1 MTQLKYQNHHEYDYK
16 LPITMN
22 PLEFGKLIKQIDNIY
37 IIHFKNNDLVIIEQ
51 IENENWVNIYRKGE
65 SIFSFIDEKRSEE
78 TFSWTKESWTRSIAD
93 HKYYFDNNNKLIY
106 TRVLDFF
113 S

>member
-51 IENENWVNIYRKGE
+51 IENEN
-65 SIFSFIDEKRSEE
+65 
-78 TFSWTKESWTRSIAD
+78 
-93 HKYYFDNNNKLIY
+93 
-106 TRVLDFF
+106 
-113 S
+113 